1 MDIWLKAIN
10 QYWPELFLF
19 QFAVVGY
26 ELLYILYKRVKA
38 YMPRQKLETLEK
50 VKARKARKKM
60 RARKA
65 GKKLIHLRSK
75 DTQAREHVSHVG
87 TGVT

>member
-1 MDIWLKAIN
+1 
-10 QYWPELFLF
+10 
-19 QFAVVGY
+19 
-26 ELLYILYKRVKA
+26 
-38 YMPRQKLETLEK
+38 MPRQKLETLEK

-65 GKKLIHLRSK
+65 SKKLIHLRSK
-75 DTQAREHVSHVG
+75 STQAREHVSHVG